1 MRLIV
6 MPLNEWKFRKSINA
20 DYNLLNTKT
29 LKILNLS
36 HARLYNN
43 LIVSIESEIS
53 NTLKSHDYTIIK
65 NI

>member
-6 MPLNEWKFRKSINA
+6 MPLNQWSFKKNINV
-20 DYNLLNTKT
+20 DYNSLGAKT

-53 NTLKSHDYTIIK
+53 NTLKSHDYTTIK